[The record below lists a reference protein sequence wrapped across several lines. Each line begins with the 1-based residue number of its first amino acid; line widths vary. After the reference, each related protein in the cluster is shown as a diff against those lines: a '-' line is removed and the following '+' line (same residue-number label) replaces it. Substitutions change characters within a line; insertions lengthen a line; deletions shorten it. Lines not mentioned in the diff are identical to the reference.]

1 LVPLY
6 ELNARYGTVMISP
19 VSSSTFAAPIAGL
32 RQAQTKMDQSASTLA
47 DPASV
52 TDAVSLSEAAV
63 SLKMGE
69 ASFMANVQV
78 IKAENEMLG
87 TLINTTA

>member
-1 LVPLY
+1 
-6 ELNARYGTVMISP
+6 MISP
-19 VSSSTFAAPIAGL
+19 VTSTEFGAPLAGL
-32 RQAQTKMDQSASTLA
+32 KQAQTKMDQSASTLA

-63 SLKMGE
+63 SMKMGE
-69 ASFMANVQV
+69 TSFMANVQA